1 MGFRFPRTAI
11 LLLPLILASAAR
23 LFAQAPEPLMPPT
36 PAPVPKSS
44 MLLLHYRW
52 QRDSLTLIKS
62 ERVPAAI
69 KPSRSSPEKRA
80 RGPATGEEP
89 RSAFSFELSGADGK
103 RISTRYLRDPG
114 LRRVEYQEKG
124 RRGLKSQEERVD
136 SADIFLRIP
145 EADAKTIRFFRHGEP
160 ASLSPPSPPSPS
172 KAGANGT
179 AGGASM
185 QGSEPRPAKT
195 MVAEFPLE

>member
-1 MGFRFPRTAI
+1 
-11 LLLPLILASAAR
+11 
-23 LFAQAPEPLMPPT
+23 
-36 PAPVPKSS
+36 

-52 QRDSLTLIKS
+52 QRDALTLIKS

-80 RGPATGEEP
+80 RGPAAPGGEP

-103 RISTRYLRDPG
+103 TISTRYLQDPG

-124 RRGLKSQEERVD
+124 GRGLKSQVERVD

-145 EADAKTIRFFRHGEP
+145 EADAKTIRFFRHAEP
-160 ASLSPPSPPSPS
+160 SSSSTAYAPSPS
-172 KAGANGT
+172 KADAKESAAGAP
-179 AGGASM
+179 M
-185 QGSEPRPAKT
+185 QGPVPLPSRS